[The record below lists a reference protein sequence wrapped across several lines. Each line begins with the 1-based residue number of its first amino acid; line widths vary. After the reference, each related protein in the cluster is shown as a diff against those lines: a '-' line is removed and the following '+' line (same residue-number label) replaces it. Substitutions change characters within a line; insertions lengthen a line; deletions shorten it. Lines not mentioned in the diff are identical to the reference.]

1 MRVHRPTVLLVH
13 AVRWG
18 SLSQLHLL
26 TTRFINLR
34 RCWPMHHAGGIC
46 DIIQAMI
53 DYGISLL
60 YQSKWEKET
69 VCWTLGYILSIWVR
83 HFSHRI
89 LVFGDYEG
97 SYINSL
103 MKTYLTYS
111 SSIVISMIA
120 NHYLVSLLRLT
131 HREAWI
137 ITMLWTGI
145 YNYFLLKSSWRNPA
159 DKATSGPGAHP
170 SSHIEWTEAAAAVSI
185 TAVKGNV

>member
-1 MRVHRPTVLLVH
+1 
-13 AVRWG
+13 
-18 SLSQLHLL
+18 
-26 TTRFINLR
+26 
-34 RCWPMHHAGGIC
+34 MHHAGGIC

-159 DKATSGPGAHP
+159 DKATLGPSSHP
-170 SSHIEWTEAAAAVSI
+170 SSHIEWTEAAATVSI
-185 TAVKGNV
+185 TTVKGNV